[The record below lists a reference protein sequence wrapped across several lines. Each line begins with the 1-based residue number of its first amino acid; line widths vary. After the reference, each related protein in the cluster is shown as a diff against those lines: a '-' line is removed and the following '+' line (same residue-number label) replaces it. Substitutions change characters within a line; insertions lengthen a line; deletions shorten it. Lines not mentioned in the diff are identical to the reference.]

1 MPIDKTR
8 VMEFVK
14 KLKVRQIPGV
24 GRVTERVLEALG
36 VHTCSDIYAKR
47 AILYKLL
54 SPAHFQF
61 LLKSCLGLGTTIFDT
76 ESERKS
82 VGVERYIMV
91 TPLIF

>member
-1 MPIDKTR
+1 
-8 VMEFVK
+8 MEFVK

-82 VGVERYIMV
+82 VGVERYIMA
-91 TPLIF
+91 TPLIL